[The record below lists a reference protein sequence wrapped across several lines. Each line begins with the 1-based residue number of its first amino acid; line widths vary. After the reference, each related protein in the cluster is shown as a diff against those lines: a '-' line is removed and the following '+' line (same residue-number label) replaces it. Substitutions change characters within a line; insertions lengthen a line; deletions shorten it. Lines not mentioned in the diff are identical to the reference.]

1 MLHSKFGTRK
11 KPPGWL
17 GQCVEF
23 YDNVNIAK
31 QAKWFP
37 HMSIGKWFSIKFVP
51 SLVWDLLAM
60 TQYYA
65 LHQIMQIT
73 CQEIS
78 NVDSCQKISMV
89 TTGAYQTLDIADTL
103 LLIIC
108 QYSLSGKSC
117 SWYLIRRLHQHLQ
130 HAVQASWT
138 CLLHDLGLD
147 CTTCGIE
154 HVLLYFRNQGFSNF
168 DVYFNLA

>member
-23 YDNVNIAK
+23 YDNVNILK
-31 QAKWFP
+31 HAKWFP
-37 HMSIGKWFSIKFVP
+37 HMSIGHDAVLCTAPDNADHVSRNFKGRFV
-51 SLVWDLLAM
+51 S
-60 TQYYA
+60 
-65 LHQIMQIT
+65 
-73 CQEIS
+73 
-78 NVDSCQKISMV
+78 K
-89 TTGAYQTLDIADTL
+89 DINGNYKRIPDIGHSRYIAAHHL
-103 LLIIC
+103 SVFLIWEVV
-108 QYSLSGKSC
+108 C
-117 SWYLIRRLHQHLQ
+117 SWYLIRRLHQRFK